1 LAIDRDTTFTW
12 YGHACVEVRTP
23 GDKIVL
29 IDPWFGNPLSPR
41 SAESVQRCD
50 LLLVTHGHGD
60 HVGDAVALA
69 SRLRPAWPCIHE
81 MSLWLS
87 RRLPGGSDQVT
98 GMNKGGTVEIAGL
111 RVSMT
116 GADHSSGDWNA
127 SDETTLYLGEP
138 AGFVVELENGFRIY
152 HAGDTQAFGDMTL
165 IRDLFRPDLAM
176 LPIGGHFT
184 MDPAGAAVATEL
196 LGMRHVLPIHWGTF
210 PILAGTPGQLRDAI
224 AARGGTA
231 EVIDWRPGDSIS

>member
-1 LAIDRDTTFTW
+1 
-12 YGHACVEVRTP
+12 
-23 GDKIVL
+23 
-29 IDPWFGNPLSPR
+29 
-41 SAESVQRCD
+41 
-50 LLLVTHGHGD
+50 
-60 HVGDAVALA
+60 
-69 SRLRPAWPCIHE
+69 
-81 MSLWLS
+81 
-87 RRLPGGSDQVT
+87 
-98 GMNKGGTVEIAGL
+98 MNKGGTVEIAGL

-196 LGMRHVLPIHWGTF
+196 LGVRHVLPIHWGTF